1 MTDITN
7 QIITFLDVNKAI
19 TKIDEILAE
28 FPDYTFEELNKTEI
42 LKILENNKIKMQTA
56 LKIKLFKA
64 NTTDSLLKLNA
75 MLEKETNDDRISNYI
90 DEVVER
96 WKNEL

>member
-1 MTDITN
+1 MEKILN
-7 QIITFLDVNKAI
+7 FLDVNKAI

-28 FPDYTFEELNKTEI
+28 FPDYNFEELNKPEI

-75 MLEKETNDDRISNYI
+75 MLEKETNDSRISNYI
-90 DEVVER
+90 DETVER